1 MHTLPRSFIS
11 NLQHHVGHEVK
22 IRGWIFR
29 IRELAK
35 TTFILVKD
43 CTGIVQCVGSTDILH
58 ASRLRGCGSNAGQ
71 MVGNQVYQAAEVL
84 TVVRRNDAENDH

>member
-1 MHTLPRSFIS
+1 MQTLPRSFIS
-11 NLQHHVGHEVK
+11 NLKDHVGHEVK

-58 ASRLRGCGSNAGQ
+58 ASRLRWTPSFGQ
-71 MVGNQVYQAAEVL
+71 KI
-84 TVVRRNDAENDH
+84 